1 MNICLSL
8 RKRSDM
14 VDLARRKVLAYHL
27 RHLTIGLI
35 SNDEFEEEM
44 FPLVI
49 FLNIIILQNKPNL
62 MILS

>member
-1 MNICLSL
+1 
-8 RKRSDM
+8 M